1 MACNCQNS
9 KDREKEPETEFVYDF
24 GTGEYQP
31 TGRTRFSGVNLLNPA
46 GVLGTQSAETSDS
59 QSVHLVDMPEVPA
72 IGTPKAAGKKSASPS
87 PILGPKPQNLD
98 VKLNI
103 NYDEENHTIKLAVLI
118 NGENYEYSPMPI
130 SEFAQ
135 KLGIPRFDEFN
146 HLERKG

>member
-9 KDREKEPETEFVYDF
+9 KDFRVENQSIEPAA
-24 GTGEYQP
+24 QM
-31 TGRTRFSGVNLLNPA
+31 SG
-46 GVLGTQSAETSDS
+46 S
-59 QSVHLVDMPEVPA
+59 QSVYIVDMPAPSH
-72 IGTPKAAGKKSASPS
+72 IKGSGITSGRIKSDKPNYTITSPS